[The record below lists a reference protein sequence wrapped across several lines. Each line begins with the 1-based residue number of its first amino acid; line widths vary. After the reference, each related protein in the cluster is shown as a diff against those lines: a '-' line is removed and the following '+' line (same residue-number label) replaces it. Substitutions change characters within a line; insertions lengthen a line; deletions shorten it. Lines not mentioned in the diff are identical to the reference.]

1 MQIFPI
7 AVKELFPVVIATAI
21 YGNQWSG
28 KLVQFKVDNLAVV
41 QVLQATYSQE
51 PHLMHLVRLLV
62 FFAAHFNFWFS
73 ASHIAGTDNS
83 LADSL
88 SRNNTQ
94 LFLSQVP
101 QAVRH
106 PSRIPPPLIK
116 LLECNLT
123 WTTTA
128 WTMLF
133 RATLQQLQPP
143 QPIQLIRQQNVDI
156 YLFVATFISSLAYY
170 RSILMLFCCL
180 LRSAGPGS
188 LHHSH
193 LFVRDQIVS
202 NCSWL

>member
-7 AVKELFPVVIATAI
+7 AVKELFPMVIAAAI
-21 YGNQWSG
+21 FRNQWSG
-28 KLVQFKVDNLAVV
+28 KLVQFKVNNLVVV
-41 QVLQATYSQE
+41 QVLQATYSRE
-51 PHLMHLVRLLV
+51 PHLMYLVRLLV

-88 SRNNTQ
+88 SRNNTK

-101 QAVRH
+101 QAMCH

-116 LLECNLT
+116 LLEYLT

-133 RATLQQLQPP
+133 RATLQQL
-143 QPIQLIRQQNVDI
+143 
-156 YLFVATFISSLAYY
+156 
-170 RSILMLFCCL
+170 
-180 LRSAGPGS
+180 
-188 LHHSH
+188 
-193 LFVRDQIVS
+193 
-202 NCSWL
+202 